1 MASNDWPKVRTSR
14 HVGAIYCVVCRKPIE
29 DGQLYHYVTHR
40 GRKYVH
46 VECYEKEVHPDDTAG
61 A

>member
-1 MASNDWPKVRTSR
+1 MADWPKVRTSR
-14 HVGAIYCVVCRKPIE
+14 HADPIYCVMCRKPIE
-29 DGQLYHYVTHR
+29 AGQLYHYVTHK

-46 VECYEKEVHPDDTAG
+46 VDCYKKEVRGHDTAG